1 MKKQKI
7 CIIGGSL
14 AGLVTAI
21 SLSKLDCEIEMI
33 VDNKIEQNIEST
45 SRTIAISQNN
55 YDYLNKLNISDSL
68 KKIIWPCSIMK
79 LYAEHNEEKCR
90 KLFELDN
97 EKKEKKIL
105 YMVENSKIIKL
116 MMNKIKKIKSISL
129 LENKKVYDIS
139 NSGLLRAVKYNNK
152 SVKYNLIILC
162 TGGNSDLVKKI
173 FGSELIYNPY
183 KETSIITILKHNKIR
198 NNAVRQFFFNNE
210 ILALLPISN
219 TSTSIVWSIKKN
231 TFKKDFLIKEKIK
244 FYTKN
249 YLKNIK
255 FISNIE
261 RKDLNFAIRSRYY
274 KDRVLLFGDALHML
288 HPFVGQGFNM
298 ILRDLESLE
307 KILSEKMNLGL
318 DIGTSDILNEFSSKI
333 KPRNFIFS
341 IGTNLLKNSLSHK
354 ELRNLAL
361 KSLNK
366 SSIAK
371 NIFFNVAD
379 KGFRF

>member
-7 CIIGGSL
+7 CIIGG
-14 AGLVTAI
+14 GLSGLITAI
-21 SLSKLDCEIEMI
+21 TLSKLNCDIDLVI
-33 VDNKIEQNIEST
+33 DNFHKNTRSN
-45 SRTIAISQNN
+45 RTIAISENN
-55 YDYLNKLNISDSL
+55 FIFLEKQNISREL
-68 KKIIWPCSIMK
+68 QKIIWPSHTMK
-79 LYAEHNEEKCR
+79 LYSEVKNK
-90 KLFELDN
+90 KFSKIFELN
-97 EKKEKKIL
+97 NNAKNIVL
-105 YMVENSKIIKL
+105 YMTQNSEIIKL